1 MTNFLVMDT
10 GRTVRVEI
18 EAPSPQRARE
28 TAKRQLSGWV
38 GDLEVYVKE
47 DPLKGNRPATEEFFG
62 ARPPIIL

>member
-1 MTNFLVMDT
+1 MTHFLVIDT

-18 EAPSPQRARE
+18 EASSAQRARE
-28 TAKRQLSGWV
+28 KAKQQLSGWV
-38 GDLEVYVKE
+38 GDLEVFVRE